1 MAVVKVIEVMGTSKE
16 SWEDAVKN
24 ALEGAK
30 KTLHGISG
38 IEVVSQTAAVQDG
51 ELVEFRATVKLAFKV
66 D

>member
-51 ELVEFRATVKLAFKV
+51 ELVEFRATVKLAFKG